1 SSPVAARVDVV
12 ARHGGLVGRTAL
24 VSALTLASRIIGF
37 ARESLAAAI
46 FGDASAVNDAFVT
59 AWRVPNLFRSLLG
72 EGAMS
77 TGLQTARPKV
87 DAEGS
92 DEAGRRLFLA
102 IARIVGSLLIVLCG
116 VLMLVV
122 YWLPDRMPFTDFA
135 WLGDHP
141 ALVRELTVRML
152 PFV

>member
-46 FGDASAVNDAFVT
+46 FGDASAINDAFVT

-77 TGLQTARPKV
+77 TSLQTELTRA
-87 DAEGS
+87 DAERGL
-92 DEAGRRLFLA
+92 ETGRRLFLS
-102 IARIVGSLLIVLCG
+102 IARVVFVASIVLYAA
-116 VLMLVV
+116 VMLLV
-122 YWLPDRMPFTDFA
+122 WLA
-135 WLGDHP
+135 
-141 ALVRELTVRML
+141 
-152 PFV
+152 